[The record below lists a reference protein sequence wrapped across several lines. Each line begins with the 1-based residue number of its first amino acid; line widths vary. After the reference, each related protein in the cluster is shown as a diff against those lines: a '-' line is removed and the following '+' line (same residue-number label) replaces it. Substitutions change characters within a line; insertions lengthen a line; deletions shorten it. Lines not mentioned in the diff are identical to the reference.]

1 MSRRLRWLIAV
12 PVAALVLIVGGT
24 WFYFHVIEG
33 PAPKKFSLSSGS
45 TATTAADA
53 PAATGP
59 FTLAGSW
66 KPTSSSQ
73 VGYRVKE
80 TLFGQSNTAV
90 GRTNA
95 ITGDLVVDG
104 TTVSTATFTVDMT
117 QVSSDRSQRDG
128 QFRGRIMDVSSFPTA
143 TFKLV
148 SPISL
153 PADPADKAQL
163 DFKATGE
170 LTLHGMTKSVT
181 FSLKAQRNGSAIE
194 VNGSIPITF
203 ADYNVD
209 NPSGGPA
216 QVGDNGELEFLIVF
230 QHA

>member
-73 VGYRVKE
+73 VGYRVK
-80 TLFGQSNTAV
+80 L
-90 GRTNA
+90 
-95 ITGDLVVDG
+95 
-104 TTVSTATFTVDMT
+104 
-117 QVSSDRSQRDG
+117 
-128 QFRGRIMDVSSFPTA
+128 
-143 TFKLV
+143 
-148 SPISL
+148 
-153 PADPADKAQL
+153 
-163 DFKATGE
+163 E
-170 LTLHGMTKSVT
+170 L
-181 FSLKAQRNGSAIE
+181 
-194 VNGSIPITF
+194 
-203 ADYNVD
+203 
-209 NPSGGPA
+209 
-216 QVGDNGELEFLIVF
+216 LIVYHDAERF
-230 QHA
+230 RPVFGAFSSA